1 MILKTVTAVRTGS
14 SLRVR
19 SGAIGFDVRIL
30 DWVCTRARL
39 VLGDDAEE
47 IQFYLATGFHRDH
60 NFQGGINHG
69 AAYEPELE
77 SLVHRQTGISRKPG
91 FPRVSPRMPALDYKM
106 KAWPPTSL
114 Y

>member
-1 MILKTVTAVRTGS
+1 MILKLETVTAVRTGS

-77 SLVHRQTGISRKPG
+77 SLVRQEHLNLQPIIWT
-91 FPRVSPRMPALDYKM
+91 
-106 KAWPPTSL
+106 
-114 Y
+114 